1 MAKTHYSPPE
11 KQIRIDDSIVAAAV
25 AGDKV
30 ALGKIYDA
38 YISPIYRYHYSR
50 VGNAIDAEDLTSQ
63 TFMAVLENLSR
74 YKFRGYFS
82 AWVFRIAH
90 NKAMDFF
97 RASHHTADE
106 LPLHITHNEDVL
118 EKIIEGQTYEEL
130 SALLHSLTEEELE
143 VIRLRYVAQ
152 LSYVEI
158 AGMLGRKEDTIR
170 KSLKRLLERL
180 SYQMEVQNV

>member
-1 MAKTHYSPPE
+1 MAKIHHDASVE
-11 KQIRIDDSIVAAAV
+11 QLGLDDSIVVAAV

-30 ALGKIYDA
+30 ALGRIYDA

-63 TFMAVLENLSR
+63 TFMAALESLPR

-82 AWVFRIAH
+82 AWIFRIAH

-97 RASHHTADE
+97 RARQRTVDE
-106 LPLHITHNEDVL
+106 MPLHLAHDDDVL
-118 EKIIEGQTYEEL
+118 EKIIKGQTYEEL
-130 SALLHSLTEEELE
+130 SALLKSLTEEELE

-152 LSYVEI
+152 LTFVEI
-158 AGMLGRKEDTIR
+158 ANMLGHKEDAVR

-180 SYQMEVQNV
+180 SFQLEVQNV

>member
-1 MAKTHYSPPE
+1 MAKTYYGPPE
-11 KQIRIDDSIVAAAV
+11 KQLRIDDSVVAAAV

-30 ALGKIYDA
+30 ALGKIYDI

-50 VGNAIDAEDLTSQ
+50 VGIASDAEDLTSQ
-63 TFMAVLENLSR
+63 TFMAVLENLSC

-97 RASHHTADE
+97 RAQQRTVDE
-106 LPLHITHNEDVL
+106 LPLHLTHNEDVL
-118 EKIIEGQTYEEL
+118 EKIIKGQTYEEL
-130 SALLHSLTEEELE
+130 SILLCSLTEEERE

-152 LSYVEI
+152 LSFVEI
-158 AGMLGRKEDTIR
+158 AAMLGRKEDAVR

-180 SYQMEVQNV
+180 SCQLEVQNV